1 MSITVASLEGLFV
14 VIAGYCGDEDRSLCL
29 QCGPGIT
36 FRDILSVQNITES
49 HLIESENQ
57 VAELQNQL
65 AMLTKNITEL
75 TQSLQ
80 MPEQAMVKM
89 LMYEEVLQQTD
100 QILYW

>member
-1 MSITVASLEGLFV
+1 M
-14 VIAGYCGDEDRSLCL
+14 
-29 QCGPGIT
+29 
-36 FRDILSVQNITES
+36 SVQNITES